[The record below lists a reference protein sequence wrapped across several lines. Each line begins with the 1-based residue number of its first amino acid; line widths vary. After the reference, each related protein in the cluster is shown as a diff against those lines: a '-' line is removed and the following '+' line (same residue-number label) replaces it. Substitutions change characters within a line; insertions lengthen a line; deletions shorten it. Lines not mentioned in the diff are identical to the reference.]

1 MSDKKGFTL
10 VEIIVAMVIIALL
23 SALAIPG
30 YLASQIQG
38 SAKAAQNNLITI
50 FNAEKNFYLSNIPVG
65 VGATAYYCTISTQNT
80 TCADNLADINTN
92 LKLNISDPYFSYSC
106 TDPNSGT
113 DGNNG
118 SGFQCVAT
126 NLTNNNFKLTV
137 NGGTAA
143 SPQFIVVPGGNG
155 CTIGSTASCNPSCV
169 DVLNPSYCPSA
180 AN

>member
-1 MSDKKGFTL
+1 MNKNPKNRKKT
-10 VEIIVAMVIIALL
+10 
-23 SALAIPG
+23 
-30 YLASQIQG
+30 
-38 SAKAAQNNLITI
+38 SAKLPSFAII
-50 FNAEKNFYLSNIPVG
+50 FLNCKEG
-65 VGATAYYCTISTQNT
+65 
-80 TCADNLADINTN
+80 N